1 MGTLRSHTDW
11 SHLMEYNG
19 VELGDPVELDDDP
32 TTWEWDDGAFPNG
45 VVDEKGN
52 VIPDEADLPE

>member
-11 SHLMEYNG
+11 SHHMTVND

-32 TTWEWDDGAFPNG
+32 ATFEWDDSRIPNG
-45 VVDEKGN
+45 EILADGTI
-52 VIPDEADLPE
+52 VIDDH